1 MNLRRIQNL
10 VGDFCSKN
18 LVLREECQFAKTNF
32 QDRAR
37 FSLTVKKTFFG
48 VDKKVDEKPC
58 CATPKKYYWMFQHV
72 PSFISI
78 AEGKR
83 EVLSLVLHNNLL
95 TIYMTHH
102 MHRVGKAWQQNS
114 WPMGPPTVRPNMK
127 SMLPIN
133 LIFRQALFI

>member
-1 MNLRRIQNL
+1 MNFLNFRA
-10 VGDFCSKN
+10 KN
-18 LVLREECQFAKTNF
+18 RTLSAELKM
-32 QDRAR
+32 D
-37 FSLTVKKTFFG
+37 FFG
-48 VDKKVDEKPC
+48 DDKKAVEKPC
-58 CATPKKYYWMFQHV
+58 SATPKKYYWMFQHV

-102 MHRVGKAWQQNS
+102 MHRVGKAWQ
-114 WPMGPPTVRPNMK
+114 PMGPPTARPNTK

-133 LIFRQALFI
+133 LIFRQALCT